1 MPFSDSKRDIV
12 IVGLGN
18 PGRTYSRHRH
28 NVGFMVVD
36 ELARNSNCS
45 WKKDRADAEICKAS
59 IEGYATTLIKP
70 QTFMNLSGKAVA
82 PIMNRLYAD
91 PSRLM
96 VIHDDMDI
104 AFGRIRIKLGGGDG
118 GHKGV
123 RSIMDSLRFSNFIRV
138 RLGVGRPPVGVP
150 PETFVLSA
158 FDPEEETAAA
168 HLVSGGCRAVQFV
181 VAYGVE
187 RAQQMLHSMKDAP
200 LDSVAAS

>member
-18 PGRTYSRHRH
+18 PGRAYARHRH
-28 NVGFMVVD
+28 NIGFMVVD

-45 WKKDRADAEICKAS
+45 WKKDRADAEVCKAS
-59 IEGYATTLIKP
+59 IEGHPITLIKP
-70 QTFMNLSGKAVA
+70 QTYMNLSGKAVA

-104 AFGRIRIKLGGGDG
+104 AFGRVRIKLGGGDG

-123 RSIMDSLRFSNFIRV
+123 RSIMDSLRFSNFIRL

-181 VAYGVE
+181 AAYGVE
-187 RAQQMLHSMKDAP
+187 RAQQMLHSLKDAP
-200 LDSVAAS
+200 FDSAAAS